1 MLNYIETGVIGGDA
15 PKKEKVDTKQPF
27 KGRKPYQDNKTKE
40 HGDKNEAPNPV
51 PTRGF
56 KSFRKPDA

>member
-27 KGRKPYQDNKTKE
+27 KGRKPYQDNKNK
-40 HGDKNEAPNPV
+40 
-51 PTRGF
+51 
-56 KSFRKPDA
+56 